1 MFSFSPLRFVIK
13 QLKCLKQLS
22 VTFYECIQ
30 STSNKEH
37 CYTKQRN
44 RGKMPEPTF
53 WFADSWASLSNILCQ
68 RNLWHRGVF
77 KQATRFTP
85 LTWQHTAL
93 HDIDR
98 WVFVQSH
105 RQQYLHADHTQH
117 AWHWQLVQ
125 SHRQQYFHEEDLKTH
140 PWQVASHTANN
151 SLDF

>member
-98 WVFVQSH
+98 WVFVVAQ
-105 RQQYLHADHTQH
+105 ATIPPCWPHT
-117 AWHWQLVQ
+117 ACMTLTVQ
-125 SHRQQYFHEEDLKTH
+125 SHGQQYFHEEDLKTH
-140 PWQVASHTANN
+140 PLQVASHTAND